1 MGTYTELI
9 FGAKATQ
16 THTVGYKAYTCVS
29 ASFLFAK
36 KIRSIYN

>member
-29 ASFLFAK
+29 ARLFLIFK
-36 KIRSIYN
+36 NQSYE